1 MDCSKSGM
9 NQYVYAGHSFFLIN
23 SNSLKV
29 TLLPENTGDSEV
41 KYDPLNTFIC
51 SIFIQNAT
59 AIQND

>member
-1 MDCSKSGM
+1 MYQG
-9 NQYVYAGHSFFLIN
+9 YSFFLIN
-23 SNSLKV
+23 INSLKV
-29 TLLPENTGDSEV
+29 IKLPENTGDSEV